1 MIIQI
6 TRQIKPQFSLKI
18 KHIGTFSLRE
28 ELNNF
33 NSIKQDDNNIEFEDI
48 YISKFNNMI
57 D

>member
-48 YISKFNNMI
+48 YILKFNNMI